1 MKDKKSQRQEQFLE
15 IADRYKEVIAKVCSV
30 YASPSMPFS
39 DLYQEVMVNLWT
51 GLDTF
56 RGDSRMSTWIYRIA
70 LNTCL
75 SCYRHAGKFSR
86 NMVNLDTGIDIPDT
100 DTGYSEE
107 IRELYAMI
115 GRLDPIDRA
124 LITLWLDEKSYEE
137 ISAIMGIGKSNVAT
151 RLFRI
156 KQKLTKMA
164 AQ

>member
-75 SCYRHAGKFSR
+75 SCYCHAGKFSR

-100 DTGYSEE
+100 DTGNSEE

-115 GRLDPIDRA
+115 GRLDLIDRA

>member
-75 SCYRHAGKFSR
+75 SCYHHAGKFSR

-100 DTGYSEE
+100 DTGNSEE

-115 GRLDPIDRA
+115 GRLDLIDRA